1 MAVENIDLNSNI
13 SLDFIQ
19 IKEEVSYAKL
29 LVLQNQGYLQHLQC
43 LSDARYLLSFQ
54 NVEFHDT
61 YNSTALAVKETLAR
75 LYIIKRNRYVSLQAS
90 STTLFQHIEDFLRSK
105 ELFVL
110 YSDDELSIKR
120 LPGSINVQLQL
131 IIKFPDYLNRDTAEK
146 LVVDGNFLPQ
156 SYINVFQYMTS
167 LSHFGIVNFPLVS
180 GVISKALMYWS
191 ECPELKEI
199 KIVESKVDERDAIFL
214 TVLNTKVSNEINYF
228 DSEKPKNGS
237 LQLTTDINNCH
248 NFKDFYQETLDHFK
262 ENVIEKVFMA
272 YALEEQPF
280 LPATSSTLG
289 KSLNYI
295 VNHYNTVKNIH
306 LMGTEI
312 PSFYYSETT
321 SKRLETLKF
330 TKCLIVY
337 KP

>member
-1 MAVENIDLNSNI
+1 
-13 SLDFIQ
+13 
-19 IKEEVSYAKL
+19 
-29 LVLQNQGYLQHLQC
+29 
-43 LSDARYLLSFQ
+43 
-54 NVEFHDT
+54 
-61 YNSTALAVKETLAR
+61 
-75 LYIIKRNRYVSLQAS
+75 
-90 STTLFQHIEDFLRSK
+90 
-105 ELFVL
+105 
-110 YSDDELSIKR
+110 
-120 LPGSINVQLQL
+120 
-131 IIKFPDYLNRDTAEK
+131 
-146 LVVDGNFLPQ
+146 
-156 SYINVFQYMTS
+156 MTS